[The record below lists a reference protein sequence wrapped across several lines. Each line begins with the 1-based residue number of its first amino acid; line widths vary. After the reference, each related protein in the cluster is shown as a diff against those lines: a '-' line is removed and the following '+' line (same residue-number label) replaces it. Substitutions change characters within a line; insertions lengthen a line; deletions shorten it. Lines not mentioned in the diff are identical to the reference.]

1 MDSSPENLAAL
12 LSVVIEELEAD
23 GLTDAAAVLK
33 SAEHSMD
40 KTIRDNWT
48 GTNFIWTINLTP
60 NPKEFYRLGDKV
72 KAIRGDI
79 SARLIPRLETDTSDR
94 FLVSITPK
102 AVGRADQRI
111 PSLNHRYLFSR
122 LHLITELLQSE
133 PMKNEIDAIET
144 SIRKNPAHAL
154 GLTKDML
161 EGYCKTV
168 LTMMGKNLGKSPRPV
183 RLVDRLLKEIQ
194 LVSDQISNVER
205 GAALIEKMLKDQLS
219 IARTLD
225 ELRNKYGSGHG
236 RGADHVGIEPRH
248 AHLALASV
256 TAFISFVTETLFQ
269 HPDFDGFSG
278 KG

>member
-1 MDSSPENLAAL
+1 MDSKPENFADL

-23 GLTDAAAVLK
+23 GLPDAAGPLK
-33 SAEHSMD
+33 SAECRVDKVATDNWYGATSICD
-40 KTIRDNWT
+40 IGLTIDPKEYYSLADKIKTIRN
-48 GTNFIWTINLTP
+48 
-60 NPKEFYRLGDKV
+60 
-72 KAIRGDI
+72 DI
-79 SARLIPRLETDTSDR
+79 SVRLVPKLETHTGDR
-94 FLVSITPK
+94 FLVYI
-102 AVGRADQRI
+102 VQRADARARKET
-111 PSLNHRYLFSR
+111 PVLKHGYLFVILR
-122 LHLITELLQSE
+122 QIAEPLQSE
-133 PMKNEIDAIET
+133 PMKNEIEAIET

-168 LTMMGKNLGKSPRPV
+168 LTMMGKNLGKSPKPV

-205 GAALIEKMLKDQLS
+205 GAALIEKILKDQLS

-256 TAFISFVTETLFQ
+256 TAFISFVTETIFQ